1 MCAPVGT
8 GFDIGSFAGGV
19 GQYLP
24 SVNVDGTPANPNLYT
39 GAGLDGVPDME
50 FAQISTPSNYRGTQF
65 NGRVDWQ
72 ITQGDRFAGSFYTQ
86 KLDQTSLD
94 GASGAAPDTSL
105 PFRPF
110 NSTATLVYIHTFN
123 PTLLNEA
130 RANYTRFADNQ
141 VSDTSGQV
149 NWGTPGLYVQNYV
162 FGNLDLSIRAT
173 PDTPAIFAENT
184 YEGRDMITKIVG
196 THSIRMGVVY
206 SADQDNDNLSGLARP
221 NYAFQ
226 GIWDA
231 ANDAPLYEGICGQ
244 PRRRRYRKCA
254 RYFRNTYGAAFV
266 QDDWRPLPNLTINAG
281 LRWEYFG
288 ALRNKTFPIN
298 QLQLASASGIGT
310 DQLQICAEE

>member
-1 MCAPVGT
+1 M
-8 GFDIGSFAGGV
+8 
-19 GQYLP
+19 
-24 SVNVDGTPANPNLYT
+24 
-39 GAGLDGVPDME
+39 
-50 FAQISTPSNYRGTQF
+50 
-65 NGRVDWQ
+65 
-72 ITQGDRFAGSFYTQ
+72 
-86 KLDQTSLD
+86 
-94 GASGAAPDTSL
+94 
-105 PFRPF
+105 
-110 NSTATLVYIHTFN
+110 YIHTFN

-184 YEGRDMITKIVG
+184 YEGRDMITKIVS

-231 ANDAPLYEGICGQ
+231 ANDAPLYEGISANPVGGGIGNA
-244 PRRRRYRKCA
+244 A

-298 QLQLASASGIGT
+298 QLQLASASGLELINSRFVLKNDLWPNVSDAFSPKLGFAYQPLAT
-310 DQLQICAEE
+310 NGKLVFRGGVGVSYDRLDDVQFINSYENGPGYFNYGLCCAGSTGNQPHGRRHWNCF